1 MGKNVIR
8 RKSLET
14 RSASEADRDGGVQS
28 VDRALSILETLAE
41 DDEGYRLSDLAV
53 RTGLSASTV
62 HRLLATLESRRF
74 VQFDRAESKWH
85 VGVRSFTVGASFARR
100 RNFTAQAIPYL
111 RKLRDLTRETA
122 NLAVVDDE
130 FIIVLTRMESREIM
144 RSLTKVGGRVAMVTS
159 GVGKAVLATYS
170 DEDVGAVIRHHGMP
184 RLTEKSIVRPSDLF
198 RELATIRKQGFA
210 VDDEEAEMGLRCV
223 AAVVYNALART
234 ARRDLGVR
242 PDQPRHRRAAAGDR
256 PRRAGGRRGTDGGA
270 RGRDAGG
277 EAGLSRVA
285 VRRDALKE
293 IRSGGKS
300 PNIGISIGR
309 CRVLFG
315 ECHAC

>member
-8 RKSLET
+8 RKSLEA

-28 VDRALSILETLAE
+28 VDRALSIIETLAE

-100 RNFTAQAIPYL
+100 RNFSAQAIPYL

-144 RSLTKVGGRVAMVTS
+144 RSLTQVGGRVAMVTS

-184 RLTEKSIVRPSDLF
+184 RLTEKSIVRPGDLF
-198 RELATIRKQGFA
+198 KELATIRKQGFA
-210 VDDEEAEMGLRCV
+210 IDDEEACMGLRCI
-223 AAVVYNALART
+223 AAVVYNDCAEPLAAISVSGMTSRLTDDRLPEIGQIVREVAGELTVALG
-234 ARRDLGVR
+234 GVM
-242 PDQPRHRRAAAGDR
+242 P
-256 PRRAGGRRGTDGGA
+256 
-270 RGRDAGG
+270 
-277 EAGLSRVA
+277 
-285 VRRDALKE
+285 K
-293 IRSGGKS
+293 SG
-300 PNIGISIGR
+300 
-309 CRVLFG
+309 
-315 ECHAC
+315 

>member
-1 MGKNVIR
+1 MNKSVIR
-8 RKSLET
+8 RKSLEP
-14 RSASEADRDGGVQS
+14 RSPSDAEHEARDGGVQS

-74 VQFDRAESKWH
+74 VQFDRAQSKWH

-100 RNFTAQAIPYL
+100 RNFSTQAIPYL

-144 RSLTKVGGRVAMVTS
+144 RSLTQVGGRVAMVTS

-184 RLTEKSIVRPSDLF
+184 RLTEKSIVRPGDLF
-198 RELATIRKQGFA
+198 KELEKIRKQGFA
-210 VDDEEAEMGLRCV
+210 LDDEEACMGLRCI
-223 AAVVYNALART
+223 AAVVYNDCAEPLAAISVSGMTSRLTDDRLPEIGQIVREVAGELTVALG
-234 ARRDLGVR
+234 GVM
-242 PDQPRHRRAAAGDR
+242 P
-256 PRRAGGRRGTDGGA
+256 
-270 RGRDAGG
+270 
-277 EAGLSRVA
+277 
-285 VRRDALKE
+285 K
-293 IRSGGKS
+293 SG
-300 PNIGISIGR
+300 
-309 CRVLFG
+309 
-315 ECHAC
+315 

>member
-1 MGKNVIR
+1 MSKNVIR
-8 RKSLET
+8 RKSLEP
-14 RSASEADRDGGVQS
+14 RSPAEADHEARDGGVQS

-144 RSLTKVGGRVAMVTS
+144 RSLTKVGGRVPMVTS

-198 RELATIRKQGFA
+198 KELATIRKQGFA
-210 VDDEEAEMGLRCV
+210 IDDEQASMGLRCI
-223 AAVVYNALART
+223 AAVVYNDCAEPLAAISVSGMTSRLTDDRLPEIGQIVCEVAGELTVALG
-234 ARRDLGVR
+234 GVM
-242 PDQPRHRRAAAGDR
+242 P
-256 PRRAGGRRGTDGGA
+256 
-270 RGRDAGG
+270 
-277 EAGLSRVA
+277 
-285 VRRDALKE
+285 K
-293 IRSGGKS
+293 SG
-300 PNIGISIGR
+300 
-309 CRVLFG
+309 
-315 ECHAC
+315 

>member
-1 MGKNVIR
+1 MKRNVIR
-8 RKSLET
+8 RKPVEPKSGT
-14 RSASEADRDGGVQS
+14 DSEVESRDGGVQS
-28 VDRALSILETLAE
+28 VDRALSIIETLAE

-100 RNFTAQAIPYL
+100 RNFSAQAIPYL

-144 RSLTKVGGRVAMVTS
+144 RSLTQVGGRVAMVTS

-184 RLTEKSIVRPSDLF
+184 RLTEKSIVRPGDLF
-198 RELATIRKQGFA
+198 KELEKIRKQGFA
-210 VDDEEAEMGLRCV
+210 LDDEEACMGLRCI
-223 AAVVYNALART
+223 AAVVYNDCAQPLAAISVSGMTSRLTDDRLPEIGQIVREVAGELTLALG
-234 ARRDLGVR
+234 GVL
-242 PDQPRHRRAAAGDR
+242 P
-256 PRRAGGRRGTDGGA
+256 
-270 RGRDAGG
+270 
-277 EAGLSRVA
+277 
-285 VRRDALKE
+285 K
-293 IRSGGKS
+293 SG
-300 PNIGISIGR
+300 
-309 CRVLFG
+309 
-315 ECHAC
+315 

>member
-1 MGKNVIR
+1 MSKNVIR
-8 RKSLET
+8 RKSLEP
-14 RSASEADRDGGVQS
+14 RSPSEADHDARDGGVQS

-100 RNFTAQAIPYL
+100 RNFSTQAIPYL

-130 FIIVLTRMESREIM
+130 YIIVLTRMESREIM
-144 RSLTKVGGRVAMVTS
+144 RSLTQVGGRVAMVTS

-170 DEDVGAVIRHHGMP
+170 DEEVGAVIRHHGMP

-198 RELATIRKQGFA
+198 KELERIRKQGFA
-210 VDDEEAEMGLRCV
+210 VDDEEACMGLRCI
-223 AAVVYNALART
+223 AAVVYNDCAEPLAAISVSGMTSRLTDDRLPEIGQIVREVAGELTLAL
-234 ARRDLGVR
+234 
-242 PDQPRHRRAAAGDR
+242 
-256 PRRAGGRRGTDGGA
+256 GGTMPTPA
-270 RGRDAGG
+270 
-277 EAGLSRVA
+277 
-285 VRRDALKE
+285 
-293 IRSGGKS
+293 
-300 PNIGISIGR
+300 
-309 CRVLFG
+309 
-315 ECHAC
+315 

>member
-1 MGKNVIR
+1 MGRNVIR
-8 RKSLET
+8 RKPLEP
-14 RSASEADRDGGVQS
+14 RSPSEADHEARDGGVQS
-28 VDRALSILETLAE
+28 VDRALSILETLSE

-74 VQFDRAESKWH
+74 VQFDRAQSKWH

-100 RNFTAQAIPYL
+100 RNFSTQAIPYL

-144 RSLTKVGGRVAMVTS
+144 RSLTQVGGRVAMVTS

-184 RLTEKSIVRPSDLF
+184 RLTEKSIVRPGDLF
-198 RELATIRKQGFA
+198 KELEKIRKQGFA
-210 VDDEEAEMGLRCV
+210 LDDEEACMGLRCI
-223 AAVVYNALART
+223 AAVVYNDCAEPLAAISVSGMTSRLTDDRLPEIGQIVREVAGELTVALG
-234 ARRDLGVR
+234 GVM
-242 PDQPRHRRAAAGDR
+242 P
-256 PRRAGGRRGTDGGA
+256 
-270 RGRDAGG
+270 
-277 EAGLSRVA
+277 
-285 VRRDALKE
+285 K
-293 IRSGGKS
+293 SG
-300 PNIGISIGR
+300 
-309 CRVLFG
+309 
-315 ECHAC
+315 

>member
-1 MGKNVIR
+1 MSKNVIR
-8 RKSLET
+8 RKSLEP
-14 RSASEADRDGGVQS
+14 RSPSEADHDARDGGVQS
-28 VDRALSILETLAE
+28 VDRALSILETLSE

-100 RNFTAQAIPYL
+100 RNFSTQAIPYL

-144 RSLTKVGGRVAMVTS
+144 RSLTQVGGRVAMVTS

-170 DEDVGAVIRHHGMP
+170 DEEVAAVIRHHGMP

-198 RELATIRKQGFA
+198 KELEKIRKQGFA
-210 VDDEEAEMGLRCV
+210 LDDEEACMGLRCI
-223 AAVVYNALART
+223 AAVVYNDCAEPLAAISVSGMTSRLTDDRLPEIGQIVREVAGELTLALG
-234 ARRDLGVR
+234 GVL
-242 PDQPRHRRAAAGDR
+242 P
-256 PRRAGGRRGTDGGA
+256 
-270 RGRDAGG
+270 
-277 EAGLSRVA
+277 
-285 VRRDALKE
+285 K
-293 IRSGGKS
+293 SG
-300 PNIGISIGR
+300 
-309 CRVLFG
+309 
-315 ECHAC
+315 

>member
-1 MGKNVIR
+1 MSKNVIR
-8 RKSLET
+8 RKSLEP
-14 RSASEADRDGGVQS
+14 RSSSEAEHEARDGGVQS

-41 DDEGYRLSDLAV
+41 DDEGYRLSDLAI

-100 RNFTAQAIPYL
+100 RNFSTQAIPYL

-144 RSLTKVGGRVAMVTS
+144 RSLTQVGGRVPMVTS

-198 RELATIRKQGFA
+198 KELEKIRKQGFA
-210 VDDEEAEMGLRCV
+210 LDDEEACMGLRCI
-223 AAVVYNALART
+223 AAVVYNDCAEPLAAISVSGMTSRLTDDRLPEIGQIVREVAGELTVALG
-234 ARRDLGVR
+234 GVL
-242 PDQPRHRRAAAGDR
+242 PKAG
-256 PRRAGGRRGTDGGA
+256 
-270 RGRDAGG
+270 
-277 EAGLSRVA
+277 
-285 VRRDALKE
+285 
-293 IRSGGKS
+293 
-300 PNIGISIGR
+300 
-309 CRVLFG
+309 
-315 ECHAC
+315 